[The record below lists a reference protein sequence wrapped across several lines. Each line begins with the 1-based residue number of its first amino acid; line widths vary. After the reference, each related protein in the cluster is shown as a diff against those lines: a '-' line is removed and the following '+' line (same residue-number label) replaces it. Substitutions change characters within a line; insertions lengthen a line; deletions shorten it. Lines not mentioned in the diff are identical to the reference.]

1 MSFND
6 DNISRLTDRA
16 RTKLIERALAVD
28 KIPRSTQ
35 RLLQREGGPIVGS
48 TPEVEVVS
56 REAAVK
62 LASSQDLRS
71 EIVRQAIQMGVL
83 DAQRGLA
90 RHGDGGGEEGGDDAG
105 DGGGKD
111 APTAMGAIFEQWFE
125 EMQGQ
130 GLNKAEIEE
139 HLVSRIRAVRRGI
152 LGQAEER
159 RLRRK

>member
-1 MSFND
+1 MSFD
-6 DNISRLTDRA
+6 DSITRLTDRA
-16 RTKLIERALAVD
+16 RTKMIERAISAD
-28 KIPRSTQ
+28 KIPRSTE
-35 RLLQREGGPIVGS
+35 RLLKREGGPLVGS
-48 TPEVEVVS
+48 APDVEVVS

-71 EIVRQAIQMGVL
+71 EIVRQAVQMGVL

-90 RHGDGGGEEGGDDAG
+90 RHDDGGGDDGGGDDGG
-105 DGGGKD
+105 DGQGKD

-139 HLVSRIRAVRRGI
+139 HLVSRIRAIRRGI
-152 LGQAEER
+152 LGASEER